1 MFCDKIQKTHIENRG
16 NILKTRGD
24 LV

>member
-1 MFCDKIQKTHIENRG
+1 MFCDKIQKTHIEKRG